1 MPHIERTTNGK
12 YKAVIE
18 VGAGNRRKRR
28 TKTFKRKKDAKS
40 WQANMLVDQ
49 EKGRYV
55 SSQSLTVEDHMLDW
69 LENEKKPHIATTTYD
84 NYKNRI
90 ETYIIP
96 EIGYI
101 PLQELEPFHISRF
114 LGYLRRSGST
124 RNDGGLSENTLKKI
138 YVLLNSAME
147 KARKW
152 KLIKNNPVQD
162 IDSPQPKDKEAV
174 AMNAE
179 EVAKLL
185 KSVKDD
191 YFMHVFLSF
200 AVLTGMRKSE
210 MLGLEW
216 PEVNLEEETVEV
228 KQRLVVDQ
236 HNHTIKHEKQTKRKA
251 SRRKISIP
259 AALVKLLKKYQ
270 IHQKEIRLQI
280 AEEYNAEKDFVFC
293 KPDGYA
299 YYPPTIT
306 RKAKKAMLKAGLSPE
321 YSLHT
326 LRHTFATLQLK
337 TGTDAKIIQEMLGH
351 GNISTT
357 LDIYSHVDQGMQ
369 KKAANK
375 LEKMISI

>member
-1 MPHIERTTNGK
+1 MPHIEKTANGK

-18 VGAGNRRKRR
+18 VGAGTRRKRR
-28 TKTFKRKKDAKS
+28 TKTFERKKDAKS

-55 SSQSLTVEDHMLDW
+55 SSSSVTVADHMLDW
-69 LENEKKPHIATTTYD
+69 LDDEKKPHIATTTYD

-114 LGYLRRSGST
+114 IGYLRKRGSVRS
-124 RNDGGLSENTLKKI
+124 DGGLSENTLKKI

-147 KARKW
+147 KAVKW
-152 KLIKNNPVQD
+152 RLIKYNPVAA
-162 IDSPQPKDKEAV
+162 IESPQPKSKEAV
-174 AMNAE
+174 AMNFE
-179 EVAKLL
+179 EVQKLL
-185 KSVKDD
+185 ESTKDD
-191 YFMHVFLSF
+191 YFMHTFLSF

-216 PEVNLEEETVEV
+216 PEVDLEEETVEV

-236 HNHTIKHEKQTKRKA
+236 ENGTIKHEKQTKRKA

-259 AALVKLLKKYQ
+259 TKLAQMLKKYK

-280 AEEYNAEKDFVFC
+280 AEEYNTEKDFVFC
-293 KPDGYA
+293 KPDGYS

-306 RKAKKAMLKAGLSPE
+306 KKAKKAILRAGLSSK

-337 TGTDAKIIQEMLGH
+337 TGTDAKVTQEMLGH

-357 LDIYSHVDQGMQ
+357 LDTYSHVDQEMQ
-369 KKAANK
+369 KEAASK
-375 LEKMISI
+375 LEQMISV